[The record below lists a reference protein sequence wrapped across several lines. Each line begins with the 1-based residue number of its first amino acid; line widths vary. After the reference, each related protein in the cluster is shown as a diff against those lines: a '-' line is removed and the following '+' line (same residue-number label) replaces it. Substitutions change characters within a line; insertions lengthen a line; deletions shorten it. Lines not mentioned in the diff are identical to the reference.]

1 MIDTMILH
9 HYDGSPYAE
18 KIRLMFGLTGASWQ
32 SLIAPAWPPRPN
44 LDPLTGG
51 YRRIPVAQ
59 IGADIFCDTAI
70 IGEEVA
76 ALTGSAALDK
86 SQVDSEALALM
97 IRAEKEVF
105 FSAIRSISPLRL
117 ITTML
122 LSFGPIGM
130 SKFAKDRGQLM
141 KGGSSRAPSPE
152 QAKEIMSA
160 FLAELEQRL
169 SVQDWLSG
177 SEASVADLTVYHP
190 LWLHVNCTRKPLKA
204 GKHVTQW
211 FDRVA
216 ELGHGKCQQID
227 GAAAHAAARDN
238 EPRAV
243 TETGNDALLGQQV
256 EVAPTDYGVVPV
268 AGRLVSVTDSR
279 IVLARDTADYGILH
293 VHFPRADYGI
303 TPVQ

>member
-1 MIDTMILH
+1 MTNTMILH

-18 KIRLMFGLTGASWQ
+18 KIRLMFGLTGSNWQ

-97 IRAEKEVF
+97 TKAEKEVF

-152 QAKEIMSA
+152 QAKNIMSE

-169 SVQDWLSG
+169 SVQEFLSG
-177 SEASVADLTVYHP
+177 SEAGLADLTVYHP
-190 LWLHVNCTRKPLKA
+190 LWLHVSCTRKPLKA

-211 FDRVA
+211 FARVA
-216 ELGHGKCQQID
+216 ELGHGRCQEID
-227 GAAAHAAARDN
+227 AAAAHAAARDN
-238 EPRAV
+238 EPRV
-243 TETGNDALLGQQV
+243 LTETGSDDLLGKLV
-256 EVAPTDYGVVPV
+256 AVAPTDYGLVPV
-268 AGRLVSVTDSR
+268 AGRLISLTDSR
-279 IVLARDTADYGILH
+279 IIVARDTADYGTLH
-293 VHFPRADYGI
+293 VHFPRADFGI
-303 TPVQ
+303 TPA

>member
-1 MIDTMILH
+1 MTQTMILH

-59 IGADIFCDTAI
+59 IGADIFCDTAMI
-70 IGEEVA
+70 TEEVA
-76 ALTGSAALDK
+76 ALTGSQALDV
-86 SQVDSEALALM
+86 SRVDSEALALM
-97 IRAEKEVF
+97 IKAEKEVF

-152 QAKEIMSA
+152 QAKAIMSE
-160 FLAELEQRL
+160 FLAELEPRL
-169 SVQDWLSG
+169 SVQKWLSG
-177 SEASVADLTVYHP
+177 DEASVADLTVYHP

-204 GKHVTQW
+204 GQHVKQW
-211 FDRVA
+211 FARVA
-216 ELGHGKCQQID
+216 ELGHGHCQTID

-238 EPRAV
+238 DPRPVSDA
-243 TETGNDALLGQQV
+243 GSDALLGQQV
-256 EVAPTDYGVVPV
+256 QVAPTDYGVVPV
-268 AGRLVSVTDSR
+268 EGRLVAHTDSR
-279 IVLARDTADYGILH
+279 LIVARDIADYGTVH
-293 VHFPRADYGI
+293 VHFPTRDFGI
-303 TPVQ
+303 TPA

>member
-1 MIDTMILH
+1 MTQTMILH

-18 KIRLMFGLTGASWQ
+18 KIRLMFGLTDSRWQ

-70 IGEEVA
+70 ITEEVA
-76 ALTGSAALDK
+76 ALTGSEALDT
-86 SQVDSEALALM
+86 SLVDSEALALM
-97 IRAEKEVF
+97 TKAEKEVF

-141 KGGSSRAPSPE
+141 RGGSSRAPDPE
-152 QAKEIMSA
+152 QAKRIMSD

-169 SVQDWLSG
+169 TQQEWISRG
-177 SEASVADLTVYHP
+177 GASVADLTVYHP

-204 GKHVTQW
+204 GKHVQQW
-211 FDRVA
+211 FARVA
-216 ELGHGKCQQID
+216 ELGHGHCETID
-227 GAAAHAAARDN
+227 GAAAHAAAHDN
-238 EPRAV
+238 DPRPV
-243 TETGNDALLGQQV
+243 SDTGSDALLGQQV
-256 EVAPTDYGVVPV
+256 NVAPTDYGVVPV
-268 AGRLVSVTDSR
+268 EGQLIAHTESR
-279 IVLARDTADYGILH
+279 IIVARETSEFGTLH
-293 VHFPRADYGI
+293 VHFPTADFGI
-303 TPVQ
+303 TAV